1 MQLPEHHFLFGTI
14 LHLTLADP
22 PLHRPAEA
30 AGVLTGIFILQHFQQ
45 GRGHQSGSFLQQG
58 NKLDV
63 PDGLKRIF
71 TRPPVTITGFRPLIF
86 SILRPERTE
95 IPAFMAEICWVTPF
109 YAESCNN

>member
-14 LHLTLADP
+14 LQLTLADP
-22 PLHRPAEA
+22 PLHRGCRRLHP
-30 AGVLTGIFILQHFQQ
+30 
-45 GRGHQSGSFLQQG
+45 HQSWSFLQQG

-109 YAESCNN
+109 LR